1 MGRIHTLC
9 IATLG
14 AIALFPAI
22 AQEQVDLVTTGSL
35 DLDSYVADE
44 AIRLWDRRIGALA
57 AVGPEFDGSDDYE
70 VEPVPYVRASW
81 RERIIL
87 RGRSL
92 EANLYRANGL
102 RFGPMSKTRGGRKDS
117 KADFPR
123 GMGWVMWTGL
133 SKRGGLYATLP
144 GLSVWASTLS
154 PISEIPTTGPWS
166 KYSQTC
172 APNNGC
178 LGVLYV

>member
-1 MGRIHTLC
+1 MNRIRTLG
-9 IATLG
+9 IAILG
-14 AIALFPAI
+14 AIALVPAV

-35 DLDSYVADE
+35 DLDSDVVDE
-44 AIRLWDRRIGALA
+44 AVRPWDLRIGVLA
-57 AVGPEFDGSDDYE
+57 ALGPDFEGTDEYE
-70 VEPVPYVRASW
+70 LDAVPYVRASW

-92 EANLYRANGL
+92 EANLYRATGL
-102 RFGPMSKTRGGRKDS
+102 RFGPMIKTRGGRKDS

-166 KYSQTC
+166 KYSQPC
-172 APNNGC
+172 ARNNGC
-178 LGVLYV
+178 PGVLYV